1 VDPATL
7 GRVEEGRLMSAVE
20 LLMFATAVQWS
31 AGVVVVINVVMSRLE
46 QAEAQRI
53 GGR

>member
-1 VDPATL
+1 MSP
-7 GRVEEGRLMSAVE
+7 VEVLP
-20 LLMFATAVQWS
+20 FAAAVQWC

-46 QAEAQRI
+46 LAETHRI